1 MIGEVRRLTR
11 LLIGSW
17 IVFWLLAILN
27 GVAVTLHWY
36 CGVCR

>member
-1 MIGEVRRLTR
+1 MISEVRRLTR

-17 IVFWLLAILN
+17 IVFCGLAIVN
-27 GVAVTLHWY
+27 GVAVTLGWY